1 MPFTVGF
8 ADGYIA
14 RESKTEAVAE
24 EWSEGEVV
32 IARIWRAIGG

>member
-14 RESKTEAVAE
+14 RESKTEAFAKE
-24 EWSEGEVV
+24 GSEGKVV
-32 IARIWRAIGG
+32 EARISGAIGG